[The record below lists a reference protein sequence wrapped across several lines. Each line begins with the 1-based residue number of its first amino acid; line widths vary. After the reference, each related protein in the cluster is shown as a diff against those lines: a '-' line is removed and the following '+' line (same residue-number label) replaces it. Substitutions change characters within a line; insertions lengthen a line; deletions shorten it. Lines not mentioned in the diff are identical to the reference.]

1 MPINDAPFSN
11 KYKLEC
17 ECAACESKYKIIY
30 FEDDV
35 SGELKVCPFCGEP
48 AEEYSEQTESSEE
61 VKEETIYT
69 DDDDALFE
77 SDVIDD
83 DYMDEDPLDDDGG
96 ER

>member
-1 MPINDAPFSN
+1 MPINDTPFSN

-35 SGELKVCPFCGEP
+35 SGDLKVCPFCSEP
-48 AEEYSEQTESSEE
+48 AEEYSEQNETSEE

-77 SDVIDD
+77 SDVKDD

-96 ER
+96 AR